1 MVEFAA
7 VARACEAEP
16 VGRSVHGLGDVQITD
31 ATHDSRQVEPGW
43 LYCCVPGETVDG
55 HGFAGDA
62 VDKGAAALL
71 VERELDLPVP
81 QMLVPSVRSA
91 MGVAAAEVHQHP
103 SRELRILG
111 VTGTNG
117 KSSIVQLLADIYRQA
132 GHNTAVV
139 GTLTHARTT
148 PEATDL
154 QRLLAQ
160 ALQNGTEV
168 VAVEVSSHALDMGR
182 VNGTHFTSAVFTNLG
197 HDHLDYHHT
206 VERYFAA
213 KSRLFVGGF
222 TERAVINVDDAYGR
236 RLAEMVNGEVHT
248 YSLVDIQG
256 LRFDGPTSTFVW
268 RDRTVVLPL
277 AGIHNVSNA
286 VGAAVCAEA
295 NGVGIDDIV
304 SGLEATSP
312 VRGRFE
318 MVAGSQPFH
327 VAVDYAHTPDAM
339 EAALIAARQ
348 VAGANRVVI
357 VFGCGGD
364 RDAQKRPEM
373 GQVAEKGADV
383 VIVTSDNPRSE
394 NPAVI
399 VEAILSGVC
408 DRSSVVVEPDR
419 AKAIGAA
426 IGQAGPGDVV
436 LIAGKGHETEQIIG
450 GTTLEFDDVAVAR
463 TLLEALA

>member
-55 HGFAGDA
+55 HDFAGDA

-103 SRELRILG
+103 SRKLRILG

-154 QRLLAQ
+154 QRRLAQ

-348 VAGANRVVI
+348 VAGANRVMI

-399 VEAILSGVC
+399 IEAILSGVC

-419 AKAIGAA
+419 AKAIGTA